1 LQQFVASVSRARP
14 NQERRLNHVGVRRW
28 RTFSTNYVV
37 LAFMVVD
44 HESSRAATS
53 HWIYSTSKHFT
64 SSEKL
69 YRYVRF
75 VVYSLGSDN
84 LTVESTNLLSRTHH
98 MYICH
103 CISMQQVKRTISPV
117 LVAVTCFFFPNFM
130 PCFSSAH
137 CFQC

>member
-1 LQQFVASVSRARP
+1 
-14 NQERRLNHVGVRRW
+14 
-28 RTFSTNYVV
+28 
-37 LAFMVVD
+37 
-44 HESSRAATS
+44 
-53 HWIYSTSKHFT
+53 
-64 SSEKL
+64 
-69 YRYVRF
+69 
-75 VVYSLGSDN
+75 
-84 LTVESTNLLSRTHH
+84 